1 MSNELEKEPQIN
13 ATVTQD
19 ESPDPTADDAA
30 ELAGFEAAMRGEE
43 LPPSDQDAPAAD
55 EKAELTEEKETP
67 PPAKVETPAET
78 PVGVTQDQLNQLFS
92 TAKTVDELQ
101 KGLTKLRDD
110 AFGRLGGLERTLK
123 ERGDSGIDLDITS
136 DDLKDVDE
144 AVPFLSEPLKKAL
157 TGIIKKAKVK
167 VPTPQAVNVDEIR
180 STLKAEFDHELSAR
194 SVDLYKSTQKA
205 ILDFQ
210 LPTWEA
216 DCQKPEFHA
225 WLEQENT
232 TQPGIKKMFI
242 ESIQANEIGGVLK
255 KFHTHVEKTKAATLP
270 KPKPKS
276 QPTRADR
283 LAESLLPKGAS
294 SHTPPQKGPM
304 SEADAFAAG

>member
-1 MSNELEKEPQIN
+1 MSNELEQDPQTN

-19 ESPDPTADDAA
+19 ESPVPTDDAAA

-43 LPPSDQDAPAAD
+43 LPPSDQETPAAE
-55 EKAELTEEKETP
+55 EKTELTETP
-67 PPAKVETPAET
+67 KADPPAKVETPVAS
-78 PVGVTQDQLNQLFS
+78 PVGVTQEQLDQLFS

-123 ERGDSGIDLDITS
+123 ERGDSGIDLDITNE
-136 DDLKDVDE
+136 DLKDVDE

-157 TGIIKKAKVK
+157 MGIIKKAKVK
-167 VPTPQAVNVDEIR
+167 VPTPQAIDVDAIR
-180 STLKAEFDHELSAR
+180 NSLKVEFDTELATR
-194 SVDLYKSTQKA
+194 SVDLFKSTQKA

-210 LPTWEA
+210 LPSWEA

-225 WLEQENT
+225 WLDEENK

-255 KFHTHVEKTKAATLP
+255 KFHTHVEKSKAAPQP
-270 KPKPKS
+270 KPKPKT
-276 QPTRADR
+276 QPTRSER
-283 LAESLLPKGAS
+283 LNESLLPKGAS
-294 SHTPPQKGPM
+294 SHTPPPKGPM

>member
-1 MSNELEKEPQIN
+1 MSHELEQDPQSN

-19 ESPDPTADDAA
+19 ESPAPTDDAAA

-43 LPPSDQDAPAAD
+43 LPPSDQEAP
-55 EKAELTEEKETP
+55 KTEETIESTATLKEEP
-67 PPAKVETPAET
+67 PTKVESPVVP
-78 PVGVTQDQLNQLFS
+78 PVGVTQDQLNQLFA

-110 AFGRLGGLERTLK
+110 AFGRLGGLERTMK
-123 ERGDSGIDLDITS
+123 ERSDSGIDLDITA

-157 TGIIKKAKVK
+157 SGILKKAKVK

-180 STLKAEFDHELSAR
+180 QTLKTEFDTELANR

-210 LPTWEA
+210 LPSWEA
-216 DCQKPEFHA
+216 DCQKPEFHN
-225 WLEQENT
+225 WLEEENKA
-232 TQPGIKKMFI
+232 QPGIKKMFL
-242 ESIQANEIGGVLK
+242 ESIRANEIGGVLK
-255 KFHTHVEKTKAATLP
+255 KFHAHVEKAKTPTP
-270 KPKPKS
+270 KPKPKT
-276 QPTRADR
+276 QLTRTDR
-283 LAESLLPKGAS
+283 LTEALLPKGAS
-294 SHTPPQKGPM
+294 SLTPAPKGPQ
-304 SEADAFAAG
+304 SEAEAFAAG

>member
-1 MSNELEKEPQIN
+1 MSNELEQDPQIN

-19 ESPDPTADDAA
+19 EHPDPAADAAA
-30 ELAGFEAAMRGEE
+30 ELAGFEAGMRGEE
-43 LPPSDQDAPAAD
+43 LPPSDQDAPAAE
-55 EKAELTEEKETP
+55 EKAELTEP
-67 PPAKVETPAET
+67 PADPPAKVEPPAES
-78 PVGVTQDQLNQLFS
+78 PVGVTKEQLDQLFT

-136 DDLKDVDE
+136 EDLKDVDE

-157 TGIIKKAKVK
+157 MGIIKKAKVK

-180 STLKAEFDHELSAR
+180 NSLKADFDTELAAR
-194 SVDLYKSTQKA
+194 SVDLFKSTQKA

-210 LPTWEA
+210 LPSWEA
-216 DCQKPEFHA
+216 DCQKPEFHT
-225 WLEQENT
+225 WLDEENK
-232 TQPGIKKMFI
+232 TQPGIKKLFL

-255 KFHTHVEKTKAATLP
+255 KFHAHVEKSKAAAQP
-270 KPKPKS
+270 KPKPKA
-276 QPTRADR
+276 QPTRSER

-294 SHTPPQKGPM
+294 SHTPPPKGPM